1 MVLRNVPKMLNTML
15 ADLQSEAWSRG
26 VKLVADASTEIDATL
41 DDGLLAALSELVR
54 TLIAVSRAGAS
65 LSFVTDFEPDSSSEG
80 NGRLKIQMSSAKAT
94 DGALTKAVEDLRRA
108 TRVGKSQLE
117 VHENSNSWAVVLTVQ
132 DAKLV
137 NRAGVRRTAVVV
149 DDDVDTQD
157 FLAEVLKS
165 RDFHVI
171 SVNDGF
177 DALVVIERHNP
188 DVVLTDILMPNMSG
202 LDLVARIKSFRADLP
217 VVVFSGYRDALVKNF
232 AGLPDKILPKPMSK
246 SEVLAA
252 IDAVLAK

>member
-1 MVLRNVPKMLNTML
+1 MLNTLL

-26 VKLVADASTEIDATL
+26 VKLVADASTDIDADL
-41 DDGLLAALSELVR
+41 DALALSSLSELIR
-54 TLIAVSRAGAS
+54 ILISDAQPGSS
-65 LSFVTDFEPDSSSEG
+65 LSVVTDFEPDTSHNG
-80 NGRLKIQMSSAKAT
+80 TGRLKLQVSSPALATTHSSA
-94 DGALTKAVEDLRRA
+94 LRVAVEDVKRA
-108 TRVGKSQLE
+108 YANTDSQIE
-117 VHENSNSWAVVLTVQ
+117 VHPTAHSWAMVLTIPEARLTNRENS
-132 DAKLV
+132 
-137 NRAGVRRTAVVV
+137 RRTAVVV
-149 DDDVDTQD
+149 DDDVDTQE
-157 FLAEVLKS
+157 FLSEVLKS
-165 RDFHVI
+165 RGFHVI

-246 SEVLAA
+246 SDILAA